1 MADHDEHR
9 PTIGRRERVA
19 LPEWGIRSLRA
30 KVDTGA
36 FTSAIH
42 VEDLDVVD
50 DMARFHVALR
60 RDASRLSR
68 LIVAPV
74 LRETNV
80 RSSTGHDEL
89 RVVVRTR
96 MIIVG
101 REMDAQFTLVRRHRM
116 KYRML
121 IGRRLVSEGGFLVD
135 VNRDGLRKDP
145 SQQPQP
151 PAGDTA

>member
-1 MADHDEHR
+1 MEDR
-9 PTIGRRERVA
+9 PIIGRRERVA
-19 LPEWGIRSLRA
+19 LPDLGIRSLRA

-36 FTSAIH
+36 YTSAIH
-42 VEDLDVVD
+42 VEDLDIVD

-74 LRETNV
+74 VRETNV
-80 RSSTGHDEL
+80 RSSTGHEEL

-96 MIIVG
+96 MVIVG

-135 VNRDGLRKDP
+135 VNRDGLRKDTNTTN
-145 SQQPQP
+145 P
-151 PAGDTA
+151 PAGGTA